1 MFIFAVYMFILSV
14 QMFILSVY
22 IFRLRLHVYALCLQV
37 SYYCF
42 FDATLVL
49 LPGEVSPGSNLED
62 TVLVCSTTYTVA
74 VCANR
79 KVGVVWVWHDYMGA

>member
-1 MFIFAVYMFILSV
+1 MFV
-14 QMFILSVY
+14 LSVY
-22 IFRLRLHVYALCLQV
+22 TFLPCLHVYTLCLQV

-79 KVGVVWVWHDYMGA
+79 KVGVVWAWHDYMGA